1 MTQDDVTAT
10 GSVTSAPQDGASP
23 DSTTG
28 KPRRRGPGRPFV
40 AGDPRANTRGR
51 PKKGESFAERY
62 RKEIERHAE
71 ELIRGHVERAKG
83 RGVVA
88 SKEFALAAA
97 YVMGRPVQPYV
108 VETQDAPGWT
118 LMQRLAARGVLPTVV
133 EGEARLL
140 PAADDAPAS
149 EAEGR

>member
-10 GSVTSAPQDGASP
+10 ASVTTAPQDGASP
-23 DSTTG
+23 DSSTA

-71 ELIRGHVERAKG
+71 DLIRGHVERAKG

-133 EGEARLL
+133 EGEARVI
-140 PAADDAPAS
+140 ADGDASPAS
-149 EAEGR
+149 GG